1 MIWNYSNHSMQLCN
15 HQFSAVS
22 WRNTLLGRL
31 GGQKDTKRFEASL
44 KIIVVPL
51 KQAPKLPQLK
61 KWQQEETQAV
71 TFNASTKGNQV

>member
-1 MIWNYSNHSMQLCN
+1 M
-15 HQFSAVS
+15 
-22 WRNTLLGRL
+22 LGRL